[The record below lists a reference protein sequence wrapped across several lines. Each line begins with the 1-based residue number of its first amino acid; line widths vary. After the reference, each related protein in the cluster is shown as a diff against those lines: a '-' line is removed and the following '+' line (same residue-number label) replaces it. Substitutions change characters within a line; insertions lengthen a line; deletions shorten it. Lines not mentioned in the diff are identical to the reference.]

1 MDLYYISIFLGYSLI
16 ALGLARLFDIKLTLN
31 FNRPYAATNIR
42 QFWRCWHITLT
53 RWFTNYIYKPISSAY
68 NFSFQAKFAGAITVF
83 IFTSLWH
90 GFGLRFLIWG
100 FSHMFLVLITFL
112 PFVVNLMNRIPKYVG
127 WIFTVF
133 SVNILWIFFLFPL
146 EKSSNI
152 LNYLINPS
160 NLISLNGYMKFTIM
174 FVVVFTISIIY
185 NPSVL
190 MIKSLKN
197 QHKIEQLEDEYIYQ
211 TKDSSD
217 MVISS
222 LSASITNKLNIFFG
236 NIFVTSIMIFISI
249 IHFSYASTFIYFRF

>member
-1 MDLYYISIFLGYSLI
+1 MISIGLFSKTFLADVFAVYIPSEFYKLGFLNCIVFILSNGLVLYFDFLGYSLI

-53 RWFTNYIYKPISSAY
+53 RWFTNYIYKPINSSY
-68 NFSFQAKFAGAITVF
+68 NFSFKAKLVGAIIVF
-83 IFTSLWH
+83 TFTSLWH

-100 FSHMFLVLITFL
+100 FSHMFLVLFTFL
-112 PFVVNLMNRIPKYVG
+112 PFVINLMNKVPKYVG
-127 WIFTVF
+127 WIFNLF

-197 QHKIEQLEDEYIYQ
+197 QI
-211 TKDSSD
+211 
-217 MVISS
+217 
-222 LSASITNKLNIFFG
+222 KLN
-236 NIFVTSIMIFISI
+236 N
-249 IHFSYASTFIYFRF
+249 